1 MKDYKV
7 EIKSCSKELT
17 ARERIQLKDLTN
29 AVKIEPLT
37 EVEPLVIPIAFHA
50 ELHVI
55 NPASEDKEYD
65 TFVLVDHEGNKFYSG
80 SESLWSS
87 YINIYDELVDAG
99 EEDFAISITRLPSK
113 KREGKHFL
121 TCSLV

>member
-7 EIKSCSKELT
+7 EIAFCSKELT

-29 AVKIEPLT
+29 ATKIEPLT
-37 EVEPLVIPIAFHA
+37 ENEALVIPVAFHA
-50 ELHVI
+50 ELHVT
-55 NPASEDKEYD
+55 NPASEDKEYN
-65 TFVLVDHEGNKFYSG
+65 TYVFVDNDGNKFYSG

-87 YINIYDELVDAG
+87 FKNIYDEMLDAG
-99 EEDFAISITRLPSK
+99 ETEFAISISRLPSK